1 MISGFEGTTL
11 NAEIEDLVL
20 RRHIGGLVL
29 FGRNFVSIP
38 QLHRLIR
45 DVQRLA
51 STRGSGI
58 PLFISVDQEG
68 GRVSRLKSPF
78 SEFPSQSCLGKAQS
92 EDLAF
97 RFGQALAWEL
107 KAVGIN
113 MDFAPVLDVN
123 TNPANPIIGNRA
135 LSDDPHWTARLG
147 GAVVRGIRE
156 TGVLPVGKHFPG
168 HGDTREDSHLEL
180 PRVQKDAAALDQTEL
195 LPFAHAIQE
204 GLEAVMTAHV
214 VYPAWDAEYPASFS
228 KTILQDILRTKLNF
242 QGLVISD
249 DLEMKAVENHFP
261 LESIP
266 ALGLDAGLDLF
277 LICNSVEKTG
287 ALFDLMVREIERG
300 RTSSARVEQ
309 SLQRI
314 LNIKNKLPPPPAL
327 PDFGSWQARHQGI
340 VEEMKSR
347 LKL

>member
-1 MISGFEGTTL
+1 
-11 NAEIEDLVL
+11 
-20 RRHIGGLVL
+20 
-29 FGRNFVSIP
+29 GRNFVSIP

-287 ALFDLMVREIERG
+287 AV
-300 RTSSARVEQ
+300 
-309 SLQRI
+309 
-314 LNIKNKLPPPPAL
+314 
-327 PDFGSWQARHQGI
+327 
-340 VEEMKSR
+340 
-347 LKL
+347 